1 MGVPPTPFC
10 HNCPQQEVD
19 DGDSPALIPGAL
31 SESRWTMVV
40 QLQNWRPTSA
50 PVGRSTG
57 SLSCV
62 TSSLDTPRGQCGALA
77 GWAVWVGLAPHSWL
91 HRSPPLS
98 SSSYAYIE
106 FASKSSVQAAVRLDE
121 STFRGRVIKVC
132 FPWCLH
138 APAGGG
144 PTEPCTLTHK
154 SFNRLREVRVSAL
167 GYTTTQPYAG
177 WALISF
183 RK

>member
-1 MGVPPTPFC
+1 MDYGGSAAELEAYF
-10 HNCPQQEVD
+10 
-19 DGDSPALIPGAL
+19 SPCGEIHRVTILCDKFSGHPK
-31 SESRWTMVV
+31 
-40 QLQNWRPTSA
+40 
-50 PVGRSTG
+50 G
-57 SLSCV
+57 SV
-62 TSSLDTPRGQCGALA
+62 GALA

-138 APAGGG
+138 APAGGA